1 MKHASIGALLAGLLV
16 SISLPGTAAQ
26 ESALGQA
33 PTAPF
38 DTAFEL
44 TDQRGLP
51 FSATQLRGRFT
62 LLTFGFTHCS
72 STCPVS
78 MHVAREVVASL
89 GAQAPQVVL
98 VTLDPLSDDPSRLHK
113 YLRQFDARFV
123 GLTGSP
129 QAIERVAAQ
138 FRVGL
143 RGAGKTLA
151 HSAMWYLIG
160 PRGDVQRVYPFST
173 PPAQLVDELRR
184 LNRTEV
190 AAR

>member
-1 MKHASIGALLAGLLV
+1 MKRASIAAALAGLLLA
-16 SISLPGTAAQ
+16 ISLPGGAAQ
-26 ESALGQA
+26 VAPAGQA
-33 PTAPF
+33 PAAPIN
-38 DTAFEL
+38 TAFEL
-44 TDQRGLP
+44 TDQRGRP
-51 FSATQLRGRFT
+51 FASTQLQGRFT

-78 MHVAREVVASL
+78 MQVAREVVARL

-98 VTLDPLSDDPSRLHK
+98 VTLDPLSDDPQRLAQ

-123 GLTGSP
+123 GLTGTP
-129 QAIERVAAQ
+129 QLIERVAAQ

-143 RGAGKTLA
+143 RGAGTALA

-160 PRGDVQRVYPFST
+160 PGGEVQRVYPFST
-173 PPAQLVDELRR
+173 SPAQLVDELQR